1 MPCASVGGFDF
12 PIDPSQNGLE
22 AVVYWQP
29 EVDPGTVLLSADVP
43 IKEAPATRLRHV
55 DEQATRSDPGGTSM
69 TVKAGASPVRLLL
82 LGATNPEAPLAA
94 IIPFDV
100 VGLDRIEALT
110 RFWRIMN
117 DRPFPAHLRLT
128 HQRRRRLRLMLQA
141 LDGHCEGASYR
152 QIAKALY
159 GTRRIDQEHWKT
171 SSLRDATIALVRD
184 GRSLISGGYRTLL
197 RHRRRP

>member
-12 PIDPSQNGLE
+12 PIDPSLNSLE

-29 EVDPGTVLLSADVP
+29 EVDPGTIVLSADVP
-43 IKEAPATRLRHV
+43 IKDAPATRLHHIN
-55 DEQATRSDPGGTSM
+55 EQATRSDPSGTSM
-69 TVKAGASPVRLLL
+69 TVKAGALPVRLLL
-82 LGATNPEAPLAA
+82 LGAASPDAPLAA
-94 IIPFDV
+94 IIPFDA

-117 DRPFPAHLRLT
+117 DRPFPTHLRLT
-128 HQRRRRLRLMLQA
+128 RQRRRRLRLMLQA

-152 QIAKALY
+152 LIAKILY
-159 GTRRIDQEHWKT
+159 GTRRVDREHWKT

-184 GRSLISGGYRTLL
+184 GRVLISGGYRTLL